1 MSERGKVDINIK
13 KYEFAVWSSDN
24 LILYLL
30 KKQAEE
36 TIHIDRELAQKF
48 IESDESFYS
57 WLCNLFSSANE
68 EGVVIEAIVSL
79 DGLTVSAKL
88 FKEPE
93 LDTKYAFL
101 PIPYIAKLNKMF
113 VIKEALKN
121 EDLIK
126 ENSYSY
132 VYEFSNEEYYVFFN
146 PIKVLKEFYAMVLVT
161 NKGLEFIPL
170 LEITKPIEIVSM
182 QKKKGV
188 KKTRKKKRKKRR
200 SKKSKQ
206 RR

>member
-1 MSERGKVDINIK
+1 MSERDKVDINIK
-13 KYEFAVWSSDN
+13 KYEFVAWSSDN

-36 TIHIDRELAQKF
+36 TIHIGRELAQKF

-79 DGLTVSAKL
+79 DGLTVSTKL

-93 LDTKYAFL
+93 LDPKYAFL
-101 PIPYIAKLNKMF
+101 PIPYIAKLNKMV

-170 LEITKPIEIVSM
+170 PEIKKPVEIVSM
-182 QKKKGV
+182 QKKKGA